1 MAESAI
7 MVKNI
12 SKSFGKVNAVRD
24 LSFEVE
30 ANTCFGFLGPNG
42 AGKTTMMKM
51 LYGKCTYN
59 PAPIAGNRR
68 TNLKKQFGQ
77 LRADN
82 WCGAS
87 GGVDST
93 HSAGSGQTSSPQGS
107 INVLGYDPAS
117 NELAIK
123 YLSGVVPQD
132 NNLDDEL
139 DVISNLM
146 VYSRF
151 YALPRKTAMSRIDY
165 LLGFMELSEKRA
177 ARIKELSGGMQRRLI
192 IARALMNNPKLLI
205 LDEPTTGLDPQ
216 VRHLIWD
223 KLRQL
228 KRHGTTILLTTH
240 YMEEA
245 FALCDTILIMDK
257 GTGVMRGPP
266 AELLAKNVEK
276 HVLEIT
282 GSCKLETIAD
292 AATLQKVRID
302 RTQETTRVYC
312 DDDQLLR
319 QLAGGGPKDARYF
332 LRQSNLEDVFLKA
345 TGRALNERQ

>member
-1 MAESAI
+1 MTQFAI
-7 MVKNI
+7 TVKNI
-12 SKSFGKVNAVRD
+12 SKSFGKVKAVAN

-30 ANTCFGFLGPNG
+30 ADTCYGFLGPNG

-51 LYGKCTYN
+51 LYGKCTIENAGGVPIDVFGYN
-59 PAPIAGNRR
+59 PV
-68 TNLKKQFGQ
+68 K
-77 LRADN
+77 D
-82 WCGAS
+82 
-87 GGVDST
+87 
-93 HSAGSGQTSSPQGS
+93 
-107 INVLGYDPAS
+107 
-117 NELAIK
+117 ELAIK

-151 YALPRKTAMSRIDY
+151 YALPRKAATSRIDY
-165 LLGFMELSEKRA
+165 LLDFMELSDKRA
-177 ARIKELSGGMQRRLI
+177 ARIRELSGGMQRRLV

-245 FALCDTILIMDK
+245 FALCDKILIMDK
-257 GTGVMRGPP
+257 GAGILRGSPG
-266 AELLAKNVEK
+266 ELLAKNVEK
-276 HVLEIT
+276 YVLEIT
-282 GSCKLETIAD
+282 GSRVLGVEP
-292 AATLQKVRID
+292 QVKVRID

-319 QLAGGGPKDARYF
+319 QLADRLEGAHYF
-332 LRQSNLEDVFLKA
+332 LRQTNLEDVFLKA
-345 TGRALNERQ
+345 TGRALNEKQ

>member
-1 MAESAI
+1 MDMSPIAI
-7 MVKNI
+7 SVKNI
-12 SKSFGKVNAVRD
+12 SKSFGKVNAVAN

-30 ANTCFGFLGPNG
+30 ADTCFGFLGPNG

-51 LYGKCTYN
+51 LYGKCTIEN
-59 PAPIAGNRR
+59 
-68 TNLKKQFGQ
+68 
-77 LRADN
+77 AD
-82 WCGAS
+82 GA
-87 GGVDST
+87 
-93 HSAGSGQTSSPQGS
+93 S
-107 INVLGYDPAS
+107 INVFGYNPVKD
-117 NELAIK
+117 ELAIK

-132 NNLDDEL
+132 DNLDEEL

-151 YALPRKTAMSRIDY
+151 YALPRKAATSRIDY
-165 LLGFMELSEKRA
+165 LLTFMELSDKRT
-177 ARIKELSGGMQRRLI
+177 ARIRELSGGMQRRLV

-245 FALCDTILIMDK
+245 FAICDEILIMDK
-257 GTGVMRGPP
+257 GDGILRGSP

-282 GSCKLETIAD
+282 GSCKLD
-292 AATLQKVRID
+292 DATLQKVRID

-319 QLAGGGPKDARYF
+319 QLAGGLKEAHYF